1 MGKTRKIISL
11 ILLISFIYYN
21 TAYSA
26 DKKEEL
32 NQYVMKVN
40 PILLNV
46 QITAR
51 NISQRFFTLEAGMKQ
66 VDDYLKSLKAIKPP
80 NFMVKQHKM
89 ILLAFKKM
97 RMGFYLLSHGK
108 DKAMAISLVKRSGEL
123 LRIAGREMV
132 DFADKEGLLKKKE
145 QGGIKK

>member
-1 MGKTRKIISL
+1 MKKTRKIISL

-21 TAYSA
+21 IAYSA

-46 QITAR
+46 LATAR

-80 NFMVKQHKM
+80 NFMAKQHKM

-97 RMGFYLLSHGK
+97 RMGFYLLAHGK

-123 LRIAGREMV
+123 LRIAGREIV